1 MICWR
6 AGALAFLL
14 VVGVAACTPRPS
26 SREPIIRPAAD
37 ISPEGILAV
46 FDQRWQLAESLRAV
60 ARVTVTSAQG
70 RYSTRQTFLWR
81 RPARLRL
88 DTLSLF
94 GQPVMSLVADAVQAS
109 IYYPAEGAFFQ
120 GPASAGTLAR
130 VVGLPLDVEE
140 VAPLLMGYIRPVP
153 TQQVSTIHLQA
164 DESMLLLRFLDG
176 AGGLIQ
182 DAWVDPDQL
191 LPRRV
196 LRYTKRGIATV
207 DITYSDIKLLTET
220 FPAPHVLAIWLP
232 HAETEVRIQ
241 FLTVDL
247 NPALSPTVFHLSA
260 PAGMLIRPLP

>member
-6 AGALAFLL
+6 AGVLAFLL
-14 VVGVAACTPRPS
+14 VVGVSACTPRPS
-26 SREPIIRPAAD
+26 SREPTIRPAAD

-81 RPARLRL
+81 RPALLRL

-120 GPASAGTLAR
+120 GPASVGTLAR

-140 VAPLLMGYIRPVP
+140 VAPLLMGYIRPVSA
-153 TQQVSTIHLQA
+153 QQGSAIYLQS

-176 AGGLIQ
+176 GGGLIQ

-196 LRYTKRGIATV
+196 LRYTQPGIATV
-207 DITYSDIKLLTET
+207 DIAYRDIRLLTET

-232 HAETEVRIQ
+232 LAETEVRIQ

-247 NPALSPTVFHLSA
+247 NPVLSPAVFHLSP